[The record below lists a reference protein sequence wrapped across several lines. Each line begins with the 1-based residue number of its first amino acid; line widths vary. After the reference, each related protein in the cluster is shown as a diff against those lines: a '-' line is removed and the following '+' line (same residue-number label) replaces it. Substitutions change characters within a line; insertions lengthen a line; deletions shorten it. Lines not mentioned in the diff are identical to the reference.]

1 METQNTFTMEIS
13 VNLDDV
19 LQHIYA
25 QSAWHCAHNKQL
37 YRLTSD
43 NSTMLSLK
51 VKEAF
56 DNIYTQNMAY
66 VSFANFN
73 PNISAA
79 NIRFSFTFSHPY
91 HEALPHDVEQI
102 IEHAL
107 AAFALMRCY
116 GDLDDYHATAW
127 RKYSAQLRM
136 VFARDANYDILH
148 RA

>member
-19 LQHIYA
+19 LDSIYA
-25 QSAWHCAHNKQL
+25 QSAWHCAHNKQI
-37 YRLTSD
+37 YRLTPD
-43 NSTMLSLK
+43 NSTLLSLK
-51 VKEAF
+51 VKEAY

-73 PNISAA
+73 PNLNAA
-79 NIRFSFTFSHPY
+79 NVRFNFIFRHPY
-91 HEALPHDVEQI
+91 HEAMPQDVKQI
-102 IEHAL
+102 IENAL
-107 AAFALMRCY
+107 VAFALMRCY
-116 GDLDDYHATAW
+116 GDLDDYYETAW

-136 VFARDANYDILH
+136 VFARDANYDFLH

>member
-19 LQHIYA
+19 LESIYA
-25 QSAWHCAHNKQL
+25 QSAWHCAHNEQL

-43 NSTMLSLK
+43 NRTMLSLK
-51 VKEAF
+51 VKEAY

-73 PNISAA
+73 RNLSAA
-79 NIRFSFTFSHPY
+79 NVRFNFTFSHPY
-91 HEALPHDVEQI
+91 HEAMPQDVKQI
-102 IEHAL
+102 IENAL

-116 GDLDDYHATAW
+116 DKVDDYFATAW